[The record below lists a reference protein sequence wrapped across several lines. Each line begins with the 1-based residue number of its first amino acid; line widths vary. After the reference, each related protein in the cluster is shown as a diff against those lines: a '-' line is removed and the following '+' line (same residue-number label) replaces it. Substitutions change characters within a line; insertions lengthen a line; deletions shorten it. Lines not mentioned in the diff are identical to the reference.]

1 MIADGALR
9 GVMRQP
15 GPKPGKGDQLT
26 ETRKRGRK
34 HSGMIKIVLRIS
46 PEMYAAIPGNRT
58 AYIRDATKRQ
68 MVEDGLLEG
77 YQVAHTASVIRDR

>member
-1 MIADGALR
+1 M
-9 GVMRQP
+9 
-15 GPKPGKGDQLT
+15 T
-26 ETRKRGRK
+26 EKHKRGRK

-68 MVEDGLLEG
+68 MVEDGLLKSSE
-77 YQVAHTASVIRDR
+77 

>member
-1 MIADGALR
+1 M
-9 GVMRQP
+9 
-15 GPKPGKGDQLT
+15 T
-26 ETRKRGRK
+26 ENRKRGRK

-68 MVEDGLLEG
+68 MVEDGLLKAEAR
-77 YQVAHTASVIRDR
+77 YEVERLRRD

>member
-1 MIADGALR
+1 M
-9 GVMRQP
+9 
-15 GPKPGKGDQLT
+15 T

-46 PEMYAAIPGNRT
+46 PEIYAAIQGNRT

-68 MVEDGLLEG
+68 MVEDGLLKEG
-77 YQVAHTASVIRDR
+77 TE